1 MGSMVLNTKKPLMLF
16 ALFLLVN
23 YYTFGQNFGF
33 ESQGPPDN
41 STFPQF
47 DYVTIDG
54 DSISSKDLADKIVI
68 VNIWFVGCSGCKQE
82 EPYLR
87 KVTELYQN
95 DEDIVFLG
103 FCMTKPERIKR
114 YLEKNGEIGYTNIS
128 LGREEVKEKYGVVLS
143 PTHFLIKNGILMAK
157 LTAPIIPELKTLDWF
172 EDEIRKLKN

>member
-1 MGSMVLNTKKPLMLF
+1 MIKSSFLSLSLILF
-16 ALFLLVN
+16 SIN
-23 YYTFGQNFGF
+23 SFGQKPGI
-33 ESQGPPDN
+33 EPQGPSDN
-41 STFPQF
+41 SIFPEF
-47 DYVTIDG
+47 DYVTING
-54 DSISSKDLADKIVI
+54 DSIRSEDLADKIVI